1 MACKKTS
8 SSVASK
14 ASKLL
19 KDGGTS
25 KPNFLY
31 YSYLYSSSSSTTFK

>member
-19 KDGGTS
+19 KDGRTS
-25 KPNFLY
+25 KTCICQVKNGPVYN
-31 YSYLYSSSSSTTFK
+31 